1 MINPPKSVPVEV
13 SSMAAN
19 LIPSEIIKL
28 GNEINN
34 LIKSGV
40 SVFNL
45 TIGDFD
51 PSIFPIP
58 KELTAF
64 IIEAY
69 QKGYTNYPAA
79 NGVPELRNA
88 LSEFIQEKLNLSY
101 SPEEILISGGSR
113 PLIYATYRTIV
124 DEGDT
129 VVYAVPSW
137 NNNHYCHLS
146 GAKKIELEVGKDQNF
161 MPHAKDLEPFLSEA
175 VLLALCSPQN
185 PTGTVF
191 DRNTLKEICLL
202 VLEENKRRKGN
213 RKPLYILYDQIY
225 WQLCFG
231 ELEHVDPVS
240 LVPELRDYVI
250 YIDGLSKVYA
260 ATGIR
265 VGWSFGP
272 IEIMNKMRA
281 ILSHVG
287 AWAPKA
293 EQMATAWFLK
303 ADGASQHYL
312 NWFKPEVEFRLKSLY
327 EGLSA
332 LNKEGYP
339 IEVIEPQGAIYL
351 TVRIPW
357 KDKMIKTGEILHH
370 QKDVTR
376 YLLDTCKVALVPFK
390 AFGSSDESEWYRL
403 SVGTLRKEDIPTIL
417 VQLRAGMDQ
426 FVEISN

>member
-225 WQLCFG
+225 WQL
-231 ELEHVDPVS
+231 
-240 LVPELRDYVI
+240 
-250 YIDGLSKVYA
+250 
-260 ATGIR
+260 
-265 VGWSFGP
+265 
-272 IEIMNKMRA
+272 
-281 ILSHVG
+281 
-287 AWAPKA
+287 
-293 EQMATAWFLK
+293 
-303 ADGASQHYL
+303 
-312 NWFKPEVEFRLKSLY
+312 
-327 EGLSA
+327 
-332 LNKEGYP
+332 
-339 IEVIEPQGAIYL
+339 
-351 TVRIPW
+351 
-357 KDKMIKTGEILHH
+357 
-370 QKDVTR
+370 
-376 YLLDTCKVALVPFK
+376 
-390 AFGSSDESEWYRL
+390 
-403 SVGTLRKEDIPTIL
+403 
-417 VQLRAGMDQ
+417 
-426 FVEISN
+426 

>member
-1 MINPPKSVPVEV
+1 M
-13 SSMAAN
+13 
-19 LIPSEIIKL
+19 
-28 GNEINN
+28 
-34 LIKSGV
+34 
-40 SVFNL
+40 
-45 TIGDFD
+45 
-51 PSIFPIP
+51 
-58 KELTAF
+58 
-64 IIEAY
+64 
-69 QKGYTNYPAA
+69 
-79 NGVPELRNA
+79 
-88 LSEFIQEKLNLSY
+88 NLSY

-303 ADGASQHYL
+303 ADGAS
-312 NWFKPEVEFRLKSLY
+312 
-327 EGLSA
+327 
-332 LNKEGYP
+332 
-339 IEVIEPQGAIYL
+339 
-351 TVRIPW
+351 
-357 KDKMIKTGEILHH
+357 
-370 QKDVTR
+370 
-376 YLLDTCKVALVPFK
+376 
-390 AFGSSDESEWYRL
+390 
-403 SVGTLRKEDIPTIL
+403 
-417 VQLRAGMDQ
+417 
-426 FVEISN
+426 